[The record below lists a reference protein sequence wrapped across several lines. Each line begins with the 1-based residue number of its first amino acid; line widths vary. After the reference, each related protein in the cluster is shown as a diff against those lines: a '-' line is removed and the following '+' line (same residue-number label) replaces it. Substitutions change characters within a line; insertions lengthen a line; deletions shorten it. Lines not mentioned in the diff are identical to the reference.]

1 MAGGGDSLPRARYVK
16 NSDNTNA
23 RDHRAKGNA
32 MTSHARRLPPASSL
46 RAAIFAACAAVLAAA
61 VPEAAGAQAPT
72 EAETHATWLAIRG
85 DVVGERPIVDGTG
98 ILAIEAPYRAHDA
111 AVVPLDITAHL
122 PDGKAVKALTIVID
136 ENPSPVAATFT
147 FGQRRA
153 DLALSTRVRINS
165 YSFVRAIVEAD
176 DGTLYMSERYVKA
189 SGGCSAPA
197 LKDADQAFANLGKMK
212 VRYPPPAEAL
222 ATPAKLPGTAPAAGA
237 SRLVRA
243 QIMIRHPN
251 YSGLQMNQLT
261 QLYIPARFVND
272 IEVSQG
278 GDKLFAMEGGIS
290 LSEDPTIAFEFQS
303 NGAGTLD
310 VKAVDT
316 DGEVFSGAFAIEP
329 PPGGNG

>member
-1 MAGGGDSLPRARYVK
+1 M
-16 NSDNTNA
+16 NA
-23 RDHRAKGNA
+23 RGSATAPKEAH
-32 MTSHARRLPPASSL
+32 MTSPVRRPRPALLPC
-46 RAAIFAACAAVLAAA
+46 AAIVAAVLAMPVAA
-61 VPEAAGAQAPT
+61 AAQAPT

-85 DVVGERPIVDGTG
+85 DVVGERPILDGTG
-98 ILAIEAPYRAHDA
+98 VVAIEAPYRAHDA
-111 AVVPLDITAHL
+111 AIVPIDIVAHL
-122 PDGKAVKALTIVID
+122 PEGQAVKALTLVID
-136 ENPSPVAATFT
+136 ENPAPVAATFT

-212 VRYPPPAEAL
+212 VRYPPPAAEAS
-222 ATPAKLPGTAPAAGA
+222 ATPAKVPAASSAGGS
-237 SRLVRA
+237 SRPIRA

-290 LSEDPTIAFEFQS
+290 LSEDPTIAFEFLS

-316 DGEVFSGAFAIEP
+316 EGEVFSGAFPIET
-329 PPGGNG
+329 PGGNG